1 MPAKVYRVI
10 VSVLILLGSLAAIA
24 NDDELMEVIEFLGE
38 WTDEKGG
45 DIDFEMFKDSQHGHS
60 PPQEDV
66 RAPDQSRQWH

>member
-1 MPAKVYRVI
+1 MRAKVYRVF

-38 WTDEKGG
+38 WTDEQGG
-45 DIDFEMFKDSQHGHS
+45 DIDFEMFKDSQHGHAS
-60 PPQEDV
+60 PQEDV